1 MKSRRTRVSLI
12 YEGTDISA
20 DISASLLSITYTD
33 NAHGKADDIT
43 ITLQDKKE
51 LWREDWM
58 PQKGATI
65 NVSFETKDWRAAG
78 DEMILPCGSFSIDE
92 ITLSGPP
99 GVVEIKA
106 ISIPTKSSLQNE
118 KKNRSWEGISLSGIA
133 GDIAKNNGIEL
144 LYDAV
149 DPLYE
154 RRDQRDESDLAFL
167 QRLCEEAGC
176 LLKVTDERLVV
187 FEEKTYEQNSVGLI
201 IQNEAKKVGSNAV
214 RYSFSSS
221 LIDVYGRCKVKYY
234 DPVKK
239 TEQTHIYTVP
249 NSEEGKTLVI
259 NKRVESL
266 AEAMNLAQKELRKKN
281 KKQVT
286 GNVTLIGDLRI
297 VAGINVGIKGWGHF
311 DGKYFVDKAIHSYQ
325 QGVFATAIEIHR
337 VLEGY

>member
-1 MKSRRTRVSLI
+1 MKSRRTAVSLL

-20 DISASLLSITYTD
+20 DISAFLLSITYTD

-43 ITLQDKKE
+43 IILQDKKE
-51 LWREDWM
+51 LWRGGWM

-65 NVSFETKDWRAAG
+65 NVSFKTKNWRAVG
-78 DEMILPCGSFSIDE
+78 DEKILPCGSFSIDE

-106 ISIPTKSSLQNE
+106 ISIPGKSSLQNE
-118 KKNRSWEGISLSGIA
+118 KKNRSWENISLSGIA
-133 GDIAKNNGIEL
+133 GDIAKNNRVEL

-176 LLKVTDERLVV
+176 LLKVTDEKVV
-187 FEEKTYEQNSVGLI
+187 IFEEQAYEQKDAALVIKSELSYV
-201 IQNEAKKVGSNAV
+201 E

-221 LIDVYGRCKVKYY
+221 LVDIFAKCTVKYY
-234 DPVKK
+234 DSVKK
-239 TEQTHIYTVP
+239 EEQTYTYTVP
-249 NSEEGKTLVI
+249 DAEEGQTLVI

-266 AEAMNLAQKELRKKN
+266 AEAMDLAQKELRKKN
-281 KKQVT
+281 KKQAT
-286 GNVTLIGDLRI
+286 SSITLGGDPRI
-297 VAGINVGIKGWGHF
+297 VAGINVEFSGWGHF
-311 DGKYFVDKAIHSYQ
+311 DGKYFIDKAVHSYQ
-325 QGVFATAIEIHR
+325 QGGYLTALEAHR